1 MLKVACGPFSR
12 LEEALAARIGE
23 HPPGTCLAV
32 VTRSRKLADRLERML
47 CLERGRALLN
57 VRFHTFYSLALE
69 VIEAAGP
76 LAGAMVSDGLFHDK
90 LIDALLPKRSSR
102 GLSGAYRATVR
113 DLVDAGV
120 EPGSFREN
128 FPDLIKEGPDQ
139 ARLERLFSIQE
150 KYLGAVER
158 AGVLSS
164 PALARLATAAVQENR
179 AACLGRFEELYY
191 YGFYDLTGTQA
202 DFFSAVAEAFP
213 VRAFVPYRAG
223 HPAFVFAKRLYDLRL
238 HQAGAEPE
246 HLPPV
251 PGPAERLFCPGK
263 TASGEGPKVEVLSV
277 SGGRDEVWAAAK
289 GILALAR
296 RPVDPVPFRDIGI
309 VARTL
314 EPFRTALAEV
324 LAENAI
330 PYSMETA
337 GPLLRHPAAKLALNL
352 LTLRAREF
360 PARGVLGIIESPYF
374 RIERFRGRSSGQELA
389 ANWRR
394 LAARLG
400 VHSGWLQWSGKLAP
414 WLERDLELYPRAVE
428 EGAVGRVVAKED
440 AAELWRLLEGWRTAL
455 GEGSSW
461 TSWEDAAARAKSLLE
476 DNFSVPKDD
485 PGHPAWDAVLEAVE
499 SLKTFRLL
507 GTEASWEEFLE
518 TFEEKLRRAVL
529 SGPPLNGGVRVL
541 DAMDARGESFRH
553 LFLIGLEEGLFPRQV
568 REDPLL
574 SDPLRR
580 ALQDPAGYW
589 IRPKLDGYEEERLLF
604 CLLVGSASEGLTCV
618 HSRSNEEGRPRVP
631 SLYLRELCRA
641 AGIDFQASI
650 RSVPRQPL
658 AKLRA
663 EAPENLSPKEISLL
677 MFRGGEDP
685 GAYLAA
691 LGREAEP
698 ARGCLDRLCDLNGR
712 GEAGPLDGLVGR
724 PSEYLARMKIRG
736 LSPTAVDTYARCPF
750 RFFAGRLLNLEQAD
764 EPTER
769 GELSPWVRGQLYHG
783 VLQRFHE
790 ELRRTRYWERPD
802 PKDAWRAALT
812 GAEDEIF
819 SERAGRAFGLYPVLW
834 ESARRKM
841 SRHLERFAAWD
852 VREVRESGLIPF
864 LLESELSAE
873 AAGVSLRGR
882 PDRVDLGREGELR
895 VIDYKSTWPRS
906 GPALLKKVLEMKAH
920 QPPLYLELA
929 GRLPGV
935 ESPRALGAFF
945 YILEG
950 EGKAAVQSF
959 TAAEWS
965 RVRETYLDRLGEL
978 VRQIEAGR
986 FFIAPDEAR
995 GGACEYCRFDAVC
1008 RKAHAP
1014 SRRRAADSALRR
1026 EYDRSR
1032 NLSAKEDS

>member
-1 MLKVACGPFSR
+1 MLRVACGPFSR
-12 LEEALAARIGE
+12 LEEALAARIGS
-23 HPPGTCLAV
+23 HPPGTPLAV
-32 VTRSRKLADRLERML
+32 VTPSRKLADRLERML
-47 CLERGRALLN
+47 VLERGRALLN
-57 VRFHTFYSLALE
+57 LRFHTFYSLALE
-69 VIEAAGP
+69 VAEAAGP
-76 LAGAMVSDGLFHDK
+76 LPGAMVSDGLFHDK
-90 LIDALLPKRSSR
+90 LIDKLLPKRSSR

-120 EPGSFREN
+120 EPASFREN
-128 FPDLIKEGPDQ
+128 FPDLLKDEAEN

-150 KYLGAVER
+150 KYQRAVEQ

-164 PALARLATAAVQENR
+164 HGLARLATVAVIENR
-179 AACLGRFEELYY
+179 APGLGRFRELYY

-213 VRAFVPYRAG
+213 VVAFVPYRSG

-246 HLPPV
+246 HLPAV

-263 TASGEGPKVEVLSV
+263 TSPGEGPEVEVLSV
-277 SGGRDEVWAAAK
+277 SGARDEVWAAAK
-289 GILALAR
+289 RILALAG
-296 RPVDPVPFRDIGI
+296 RPIDPVPFRDIGI

-314 EPFRTALAEV
+314 EPFRTALADI
-324 LAENAI
+324 LSENAI
-330 PYSMETA
+330 PYSMETE
-337 GPLLRHPAAKLALNL
+337 GPLLRHPVAKLALNL

-374 RIERFRGRSSGQELA
+374 KIERFRGRGSGAELA

-400 VHSGWLQWSGKLAP
+400 VHSGWLQWSGKLGP

-428 EGAVGRVVAKED
+428 EGAPGKVVPKED
-440 AAELWRLLEGWRTAL
+440 AAELWRLLDGWRTSL
-455 GEGSSW
+455 GEGASW
-461 TSWEDAAARAKSLLE
+461 VTWDDAAARAKNLLE
-476 DNFSVPKDD
+476 ENFYVSPDD
-485 PGHPAWDAVLEAVE
+485 PGRAAWDAVLEAVE

-518 TFEEKLRRAVL
+518 TFEEKLRRAAL
-529 SGPPLNGGVRVL
+529 PGPLPNGGVRVL

-574 SDPLRR
+574 SDQLRR
-580 ALQDPAGYW
+580 TLQDPAGYW
-589 IRPKLDGYEEERLLF
+589 IRPKLDGYDEERLLF
-604 CLLVGSASEGLTCV
+604 CLLAGSASEGLHCV

-641 AGIDFQASI
+641 AGIDFQASV

-685 GAYLAA
+685 GDYLAA
-691 LGREAEP
+691 LGRQGEL
-698 ARGCLDRLCDLNGR
+698 ARGCLDRLSGLNAR
-712 GEAGPLDGLVGR
+712 GEAGAFDGLVGR
-724 PSEYLARMKIRG
+724 PSDYLTRMKIRG

-750 RFFAGRLLNLEQAD
+750 RFFAGRLLNLEEAE

-790 ELRRTRYWERPD
+790 ELRRNRYWERPD
-802 PKDAWRAALT
+802 PKDAWRAALS

-819 SERAGRAFGLYPVLW
+819 SERAGKALGLYPVLW

-841 SRHLERFAAWD
+841 GRHLERFAAWD
-852 VREVRESGLIPF
+852 VREVRESGLVPF

-873 AAGVSLRGR
+873 AGGVSLRGR
-882 PDRVDLGREGELR
+882 PDRVDLGREGALR
-895 VIDYKSTWPRS
+895 VIDYKSTWPSS
-906 GPALLKKVLEMKAH
+906 GPALHKKVLEMKAH

-935 ESPRALGAFF
+935 PSPRALGAFF

-950 EGKAAVQSF
+950 EGKAAVQAF
-959 TAAEWS
+959 TAADWEKM
-965 RVRETYLDRLGEL
+965 RKTYLDRLGEL

-986 FFIAPDEAR
+986 FFIAPEEAR
-995 GGACEYCRFDAVC
+995 GGACEYCSFDAVC

-1014 SRRRAADSALRR
+1014 SRRRAADSELRR

-1032 NLSAKEDS
+1032 SLASKEDA